1 MSSLNMET
9 TISST
14 RLIALAIQTDN
25 VTRLAASSSR
35 SGNITAISYLA
46 VMMTEIIPAKDIYS
60 ANTPKSSGVYRR
72 VNKGIAAIGIACA
85 SVVPVISVNTLR
97 RKSFF
102 PFFTARNAFST
113 LSAPRQWLPGPPGPD
128 TDASAGSSP
137 DQQSRHR
144 PATERQRQPLRVAC
158 SAESG
163 SARL

>member
-60 ANTPKSSGVYRR
+60 ADTP
-72 VNKGIAAIGIACA
+72 
-85 SVVPVISVNTLR
+85 
-97 RKSFF
+97 
-102 PFFTARNAFST
+102 
-113 LSAPRQWLPGPPGPD
+113 
-128 TDASAGSSP
+128 
-137 DQQSRHR
+137 
-144 PATERQRQPLRVAC
+144 
-158 SAESG
+158 
-163 SARL
+163 